1 MNRYQASLKE
11 KGILFLIAWLFCI
24 ALPGYSG
31 TSGFQEYLI
40 PGQEALLRSHY
51 VYLDN
56 DPAVG
61 NTMHC
66 VISVTASTD
75 GTIINYD
82 HWENGYGT
90 PDETYTLNTG
100 QYKVFES
107 GNIPANPRGTS
118 TYYDGGDRITV
129 IGGPAFVSRA
139 SWPEDPGTVMALAF
153 EILPIQA
160 LSNAFEMPVGS
171 DLYQND
177 RSEPFADFER
187 VVLMVQSTRDNN
199 AVTIYGPDNAVIYSG
214 TLNKGQSAVDTDL
227 RNVRKGTRVTAT
239 WPVQIQFLTALEV
252 TGTSS
257 QINGF
262 TGLPTALWGRRY
274 AVPVTSFPPR
284 SSTPASR
291 TDLYLYNPNSQ
302 PITVTYRDSTTGS
315 FTIAAKQL
323 ASFALKTG
331 HYVPRNYGVDLTG
344 SSTFWGFGIAG
355 TGYDSWDW
363 GLIFIPKEYCRTQY
377 VVGWAPG
384 DLNKTNNYSA
394 VFVMPFRNS
403 STIFVDYDQNGTVDN
418 TYTASRPQVVR
429 IVDPNDRDMTGARIW
444 SPDTLAMNYGEISG
458 DPTVTGSPALDLG
471 YTLIPLAEQ
480 FVDQVLSIEKGVNI
494 DTVVVGHPAEF
505 TLTVTTYSYLVGSIK
520 VRDFMPP
527 GWDYVTGS
535 AVVSFS
541 NGNPPQQVEP
551 AQSGTVAAGLTLF
564 WDLNYTLNPN
574 QTITIAFS
582 IYPTATA
589 AAGVTENCAEVQGT
603 NSGNTF
609 TADGCGFIYNQ
620 PAGDIGDQVW
630 NDLNRNGIQDAG
642 EPGLPNVTV
651 AIYTAGGTLAGST
664 VTDSDG
670 RYLFSDL
677 LPGDYYLQFT
687 APAGYAL
694 SAVDQGGDDGLDSDA
709 DPATGRTA
717 ATTLTSGEIDL
728 GWDAGLYILVPDIH
742 LEKSTNGMDA
752 DLPAGPSVP
761 VGDAVTWSYT
771 VTNPGDVPLSGVT
784 VTDNQSGVQPEY
796 LSGDDGD
803 NLLEPGEIWIFQ
815 AAGVAAAGQYQ
826 NIGTAFGRYNGQSVS
841 DTDPSHYFGG
851 QAGILIKKYSNGE
864 DADAP
869 PGPVIPPGAEVT
881 WRYVITN
888 TGNVAISN
896 ILVSDSE
903 SGVTPAYLSGDDG
916 DGLLNPGESW
926 TFEASGTAAA
936 GQYVNVGTV
945 NGTDVYSRPVSDNDL
960 AHYFGP
966 APAIQIEKLVN
977 GEDADVP
984 AGPAIPVGQ
993 AVQWSYIV
1001 TNPGNVPLGEVAVTD
1016 DQGVT
1021 PVAVDAS
1028 PADGYND
1035 GDADLDQLLDPGETW
1050 TWTASGSAIAGPYLN
1065 TGTASGRYGDQS
1077 VSDSDPSHY
1086 FGGFASIRIE
1096 KKTNGEDADTP
1107 TGPAILVGQPVFW
1120 RYEVS
1125 NPGNTAIRDVAVS
1138 DSRGVTITPV
1148 DIAPADGFT
1157 DGDADADGQLDP
1169 NETWL
1174 FEATGTAEIGQ
1185 YSNIGR
1191 AEGINTLTGEAVSDE
1206 DPSHYFG
1213 ASPSIR
1219 IKKYTNGEDADTAPG
1234 PTVAPGAAITWRYV
1248 VTNNGNV
1255 PLSEITVNDDQI
1267 VVVPVYLSGDVNND
1281 GLLDLTETWIYEAY
1295 GSAVL
1300 GQYVN
1305 TGIAI
1310 GLFEEAV
1317 CQGLDPSHYFCE
1329 WPRASLSDYVWND
1342 LNRNGLQ
1349 DPGEPGLADVSV
1361 ALFTIDGLPAGM
1373 VMTNSDGRY
1382 LFENLVPGGYYLI
1395 FSTPAGYG
1403 FTSADAGDDNLDS
1416 DPDPV
1421 TGRTSTITLA
1431 PGANDASQDAGLY
1444 ALVPALRLE
1453 KVINGED
1460 ADLPAGP
1467 SVPVGGTV
1475 TWNYQVSNPGD
1486 VALAEIQVTDSD
1498 ASVTPVYQS
1507 GDDGNSLLD
1516 PGETWIYSA
1525 TATAVPGQY
1534 QNVGTATGRYQEQT
1548 LTASDPAHYFGG
1560 QAAIGIKKSTNGEDA
1575 NEQPGPYITPGEAVT
1590 WSYLIT
1596 NLGNVAI
1603 SNLLVTDSESSVTPA
1618 YLSGDDGDG
1627 MLNPGESWLYQASG
1641 TALAG
1646 QYGNV
1651 GSVYGTDIFGQ
1662 PVTASD
1668 ASHYFGPSPSLRI
1681 KKMTNGEDADLP
1693 IGPAIPAGQPVLW
1706 SYVVTNTGNIHLAN
1720 VTVTDDQGLTPQ
1732 AVDIA
1737 PADGYNDGDLDLD
1750 HLLDLE
1756 EIWTYTASGL
1766 AVAGQ
1771 YANTGTVTAEFN
1783 GQMVN
1788 SSDPSHYFGGQGAI
1802 EIEKSTN
1809 GLDADSEPGPAILAG
1824 APVEWRYR
1832 VRNIGNT
1839 PVRDLAVSDDR
1850 GVTPAAV
1857 DIAPADGFNDGDTDL
1872 DGLLDTSEIW
1882 EFIASGT
1889 ALAGQYANVGSVT
1902 GLDALTSLPLSD
1914 EDPSHYFGAVPAIAI
1929 EKLTNGEDADSEPG
1943 PAIILDGTVTWRYVV
1958 TNTGNVPLDSI
1969 TVVDSDTSVHP
1980 LLIFGDLD
1988 SDQKLDL
1995 DETWIFEASAAARAG
2010 QYANIGTASGR
2021 FNGTAFQ
2028 ASDPSH
2034 YYCEGRMDFGDARD
2048 PSYPTLLASDGAR
2061 HILSDLYLGALI
2073 DTENDG
2079 IVSANNTGDDL
2090 AASDDEDGIL
2100 FPSLPFIQNSQN
2112 EVMVISSG
2120 AGFLNAWIDFNRD
2133 GDWMDAGEKILSDQP
2148 VAAGSESLLFQVPDI
2163 DPDAAPEIRA
2173 MNARFRLS
2181 SQPGIGFSGMAL
2193 DGEVEDYEV
2202 AIYVPVELSSFTA
2215 TAAGGAVELAWTTQ
2229 SETEN
2234 LGFSLYRSA
2243 AAEGP
2248 FERITGQIIP
2258 GAGSSTAAHS
2268 YRYKD
2273 ITVAP
2278 GLNYWYRLADISL
2291 DGAMHMH
2298 KAVQVTVQPAEYS
2311 LEQNYPNPF
2320 NPVTTIRFSLRE
2332 AGEVS
2337 LTVVNMQGQV
2347 VRTLV
2352 AARMEAGIHELRWD
2366 AKNEAGI
2373 PMPSGSYLCI
2383 LKANGFNK
2391 TMQMTLLK

>member
-1 MNRYQASLKE
+1 
-11 KGILFLIAWLFCI
+11 
-24 ALPGYSG
+24 
-31 TSGFQEYLI
+31 
-40 PGQEALLRSHY
+40 
-51 VYLDN
+51 
-56 DPAVG
+56 
-61 NTMHC
+61 
-66 VISVTASTD
+66 
-75 GTIINYD
+75 
-82 HWENGYGT
+82 
-90 PDETYTLNTG
+90 
-100 QYKVFES
+100 
-107 GNIPANPRGTS
+107 
-118 TYYDGGDRITV
+118 
-129 IGGPAFVSRA
+129 
-139 SWPEDPGTVMALAF
+139 
-153 EILPIQA
+153 
-160 LSNAFEMPVGS
+160 
-171 DLYQND
+171 
-177 RSEPFADFER
+177 
-187 VVLMVQSTRDNN
+187 
-199 AVTIYGPDNAVIYSG
+199 VIYSG

-252 TGTSS
+252 DGTSS

-274 AVPVTSFPPR
+274 AVPVTSFLPR

-630 NDLNRNGIQDAG
+630 NDLNRNGLQDAG

-670 RYLFSDL
+670 RYLFAEL

-841 DTDPSHYFGG
+841 DTDPSHYFG
-851 QAGILIKKYSNGE
+851 
-864 DADAP
+864 
-869 PGPVIPPGAEVT
+869 
-881 WRYVITN
+881 
-888 TGNVAISN
+888 
-896 ILVSDSE
+896 
-903 SGVTPAYLSGDDG
+903 
-916 DGLLNPGESW
+916 
-926 TFEASGTAAA
+926 
-936 GQYVNVGTV
+936 
-945 NGTDVYSRPVSDNDL
+945 
-960 AHYFGP
+960 
-966 APAIQIEKLVN
+966 
-977 GEDADVP
+977 
-984 AGPAIPVGQ
+984 
-993 AVQWSYIV
+993 
-1001 TNPGNVPLGEVAVTD
+1001 
-1016 DQGVT
+1016 
-1021 PVAVDAS
+1021 
-1028 PADGYND
+1028 
-1035 GDADLDQLLDPGETW
+1035 
-1050 TWTASGSAIAGPYLN
+1050 
-1065 TGTASGRYGDQS
+1065 
-1077 VSDSDPSHY
+1077 
-1086 FGGFASIRIE
+1086 
-1096 KKTNGEDADTP
+1096 
-1107 TGPAILVGQPVFW
+1107 
-1120 RYEVS
+1120 
-1125 NPGNTAIRDVAVS
+1125 
-1138 DSRGVTITPV
+1138 
-1148 DIAPADGFT
+1148 
-1157 DGDADADGQLDP
+1157 
-1169 NETWL
+1169 
-1174 FEATGTAEIGQ
+1174 
-1185 YSNIGR
+1185 
-1191 AEGINTLTGEAVSDE
+1191 
-1206 DPSHYFG
+1206 
-1213 ASPSIR
+1213 
-1219 IKKYTNGEDADTAPG
+1219 
-1234 PTVAPGAAITWRYV
+1234 
-1248 VTNNGNV
+1248 
-1255 PLSEITVNDDQI
+1255 
-1267 VVVPVYLSGDVNND
+1267 
-1281 GLLDLTETWIYEAY
+1281 
-1295 GSAVL
+1295 
-1300 GQYVN
+1300 
-1305 TGIAI
+1305 
-1310 GLFEEAV
+1310 
-1317 CQGLDPSHYFCE
+1317 E

>member
-841 DTDPSHYFGG
+841 DTDPSHYFG
-851 QAGILIKKYSNGE
+851 
-864 DADAP
+864 
-869 PGPVIPPGAEVT
+869 
-881 WRYVITN
+881 
-888 TGNVAISN
+888 
-896 ILVSDSE
+896 
-903 SGVTPAYLSGDDG
+903 
-916 DGLLNPGESW
+916 
-926 TFEASGTAAA
+926 
-936 GQYVNVGTV
+936 
-945 NGTDVYSRPVSDNDL
+945 
-960 AHYFGP
+960 
-966 APAIQIEKLVN
+966 
-977 GEDADVP
+977 
-984 AGPAIPVGQ
+984 
-993 AVQWSYIV
+993 
-1001 TNPGNVPLGEVAVTD
+1001 
-1016 DQGVT
+1016 
-1021 PVAVDAS
+1021 
-1028 PADGYND
+1028 
-1035 GDADLDQLLDPGETW
+1035 
-1050 TWTASGSAIAGPYLN
+1050 
-1065 TGTASGRYGDQS
+1065 
-1077 VSDSDPSHY
+1077 
-1086 FGGFASIRIE
+1086 
-1096 KKTNGEDADTP
+1096 
-1107 TGPAILVGQPVFW
+1107 
-1120 RYEVS
+1120 
-1125 NPGNTAIRDVAVS
+1125 
-1138 DSRGVTITPV
+1138 
-1148 DIAPADGFT
+1148 
-1157 DGDADADGQLDP
+1157 
-1169 NETWL
+1169 
-1174 FEATGTAEIGQ
+1174 
-1185 YSNIGR
+1185 
-1191 AEGINTLTGEAVSDE
+1191 
-1206 DPSHYFG
+1206 
-1213 ASPSIR
+1213 
-1219 IKKYTNGEDADTAPG
+1219 
-1234 PTVAPGAAITWRYV
+1234 
-1248 VTNNGNV
+1248 
-1255 PLSEITVNDDQI
+1255 
-1267 VVVPVYLSGDVNND
+1267 
-1281 GLLDLTETWIYEAY
+1281 
-1295 GSAVL
+1295 
-1300 GQYVN
+1300 
-1305 TGIAI
+1305 
-1310 GLFEEAV
+1310 
-1317 CQGLDPSHYFCE
+1317 E

-1342 LNRNGLQ
+1342 LNRNGIQ

-1361 ALFTIDGLPAGM
+1361 ALFTIDGLPAGT

-1382 LFENLVPGGYYLI
+1382 LFENLVPGDYYLI

-1603 SNLLVTDSESSVTPA
+1603 SNLLVTDSESNVTPA

-1756 EIWTYTASGL
+1756 EVWTYTASGL

-1771 YANTGTVTAEFN
+1771 YANTGTVTAEFS
-1783 GQMVN
+1783 GQVVN
-1788 SSDPSHYFGGQGAI
+1788 ASDPSHYFGGQGAI

>member
-252 TGTSS
+252 DGTSS

-274 AVPVTSFPPR
+274 AVPVTSFLPR

-630 NDLNRNGIQDAG
+630 NDLNRNGLQDAG

-670 RYLFSDL
+670 RYLFAEL

-841 DTDPSHYFGG
+841 DTDPSHYFG
-851 QAGILIKKYSNGE
+851 
-864 DADAP
+864 
-869 PGPVIPPGAEVT
+869 
-881 WRYVITN
+881 
-888 TGNVAISN
+888 
-896 ILVSDSE
+896 
-903 SGVTPAYLSGDDG
+903 
-916 DGLLNPGESW
+916 
-926 TFEASGTAAA
+926 
-936 GQYVNVGTV
+936 
-945 NGTDVYSRPVSDNDL
+945 
-960 AHYFGP
+960 
-966 APAIQIEKLVN
+966 
-977 GEDADVP
+977 
-984 AGPAIPVGQ
+984 
-993 AVQWSYIV
+993 
-1001 TNPGNVPLGEVAVTD
+1001 
-1016 DQGVT
+1016 
-1021 PVAVDAS
+1021 
-1028 PADGYND
+1028 
-1035 GDADLDQLLDPGETW
+1035 
-1050 TWTASGSAIAGPYLN
+1050 
-1065 TGTASGRYGDQS
+1065 
-1077 VSDSDPSHY
+1077 
-1086 FGGFASIRIE
+1086 
-1096 KKTNGEDADTP
+1096 
-1107 TGPAILVGQPVFW
+1107 
-1120 RYEVS
+1120 
-1125 NPGNTAIRDVAVS
+1125 
-1138 DSRGVTITPV
+1138 
-1148 DIAPADGFT
+1148 
-1157 DGDADADGQLDP
+1157 
-1169 NETWL
+1169 
-1174 FEATGTAEIGQ
+1174 
-1185 YSNIGR
+1185 
-1191 AEGINTLTGEAVSDE
+1191 
-1206 DPSHYFG
+1206 
-1213 ASPSIR
+1213 
-1219 IKKYTNGEDADTAPG
+1219 
-1234 PTVAPGAAITWRYV
+1234 
-1248 VTNNGNV
+1248 
-1255 PLSEITVNDDQI
+1255 
-1267 VVVPVYLSGDVNND
+1267 
-1281 GLLDLTETWIYEAY
+1281 
-1295 GSAVL
+1295 
-1300 GQYVN
+1300 
-1305 TGIAI
+1305 
-1310 GLFEEAV
+1310 
-1317 CQGLDPSHYFCE
+1317 E